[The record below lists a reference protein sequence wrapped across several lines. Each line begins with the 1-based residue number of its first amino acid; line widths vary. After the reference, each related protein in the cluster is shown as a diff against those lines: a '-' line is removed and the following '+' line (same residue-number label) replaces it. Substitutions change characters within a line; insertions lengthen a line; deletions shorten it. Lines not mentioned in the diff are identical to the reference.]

1 MMSGLCYD
9 RRARGGKAGT
19 DEKGGEGG
27 KDMSF
32 TKLVLPIIYKTVQV
46 LYKSLLF
53 VSYYCTVTKLSVLM
67 PFFMCCCYT

>member
-1 MMSGLCYD
+1 MISGLCYD

-19 DEKGGEGG
+19 DAKGGEGG

-53 VSYYCTVTKLSVLM
+53 VHITALSLSYICFDAILYI
-67 PFFMCCCYT
+67 